1 MVALLALNSLL
12 VAMVTIVHYEF
23 LYQMSSAIPKMLIK
37 HRFRVLASVFGAL
50 IAHAI
55 EIWIF
60 AFGYFLMSNFLGW
73 GSLLGSSNGSL
84 LDCGYFSFTTYTTIG
99 FGDIVPNGSLRYLAG
114 IEALTG
120 LVLITWT
127 ASFLYI
133 EMQRFWDDK

>member
-1 MVALLALNSLL
+1 MAELVALNSLL
-12 VAMVTIVHYEF
+12 VAIVAIIHYEF
-23 LYQMSSAIPKMLIK
+23 LYRMSSLIQRMSIK
-37 HRFRVLASVFGAL
+37 HRFRILACVFGAL
-50 IAHAI
+50 LAHAF

-60 AFGYFLMSNFLGW
+60 GFGYFFMSHFLGW
-73 GSLLGSSNGSL
+73 GSLLGSSDGSV

-99 FGDIVPNGSLRYLAG
+99 FGDIVPSGNLRYLAG

>member
-1 MVALLALNSLL
+1 MVALVALNSFL
-12 VAMVTIVHYEF
+12 VAIVTIIHYEF
-23 LYQMSSAIPKMLIK
+23 LYRMSSVMQNMPIR
-37 HRFRVLASVFGAL
+37 HRFRVLVCVFGAL
-50 IAHAI
+50 IAHAL

-60 AFGYFLMSNFLGW
+60 AFGYFLMNRVLGW
-73 GSLLGSSNGSL
+73 GSLLGSGDGSL

-99 FGDIVPNGSLRYLAG
+99 FGDIVPSGSLRYLAG

-133 EMQRFWDDK
+133 EMQCFWDDK

>member
-1 MVALLALNSLL
+1 MVALIALNSLL
-12 VAMVTIVHYEF
+12 VAVVVIIHYEF
-23 LYQMSSAIPKMLIK
+23 LYQMSSLIPSLLIK

-50 IAHAI
+50 IAHAV

-60 AFGYFLMSNFLGW
+60 GFGYFFMGHVLGW
-73 GSLLGSSNGSL
+73 GSLSGGDGSV
-84 LDCGYFSFTTYTTIG
+84 LDCGYFSFITYTTIG
-99 FGDIVPNGSLRYLAG
+99 YGDIVPSGSLRYLAG